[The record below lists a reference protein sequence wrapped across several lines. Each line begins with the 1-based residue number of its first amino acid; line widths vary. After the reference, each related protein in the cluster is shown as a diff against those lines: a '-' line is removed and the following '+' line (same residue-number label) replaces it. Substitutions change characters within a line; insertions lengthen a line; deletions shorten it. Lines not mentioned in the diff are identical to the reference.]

1 MEISV
6 SGGGVDSAYG
16 FCLSAARCCIPPQP
30 LMTYLNQPK
39 VIVISDHYH

>member
-6 SGGGVDSAYG
+6 SDGGVDSAYS
-16 FCLSAARCCIPPQP
+16 FRLPAHCCIPPQP
-30 LMTYLNQPK
+30 LLAYLNQPK